1 MTVKSPATN
10 SKNVRSRL
18 VLNFPGFEQT
28 SATSQ
33 LDRIQHSAGKT
44 GVIWQ
49 FEFERQSV
57 HQDPGINH
65 AIGECQTKSG
75 KWKTNTRIVQFSWN
89 DIIQAYEKVPHPLG
103 IIRNFPKFLAFF
115 TDGTVSR
122 YRKASGRYWAFTIF
136 PILLLAIFIAV
147 SWLAST
153 WLISLLNLSGTAYV
167 IAAVFLTTVLTLI
180 LCKWPG
186 DKAYLNL
193 TINDWGFARDMVNR
207 SNRGIEERYQ
217 EFAETIIK
225 EIRAGSHDEIVI
237 SGHSFGSVWAVAALA
252 LALEKQPDLLK
263 GRTAIF
269 MALGSSLLKIALAKN
284 AGFMRNWITEVTSQP
299 ELFWHEIQTKDDIIA
314 FYKSDPF
321 DVLELPEPAGG
332 LQIDRVNYKKAMDK
346 KRYKSMRLSFYR
358 THRQYIL
365 YQDKPVSF
373 DYMLRLF
380 GPIYSKQL
388 AQRPESIQAIDPE
401 AKLV

>member
-1 MTVKSPATN
+1 MDNVK
-10 SKNVRSRL
+10 SRL

-28 SATSQ
+28 SSTSQ

-44 GVIWQ
+44 GEIWH
-49 FEFERQSV
+49 FDFERLSV
-57 HQDPGINH
+57 HQEPGFNH
-65 AIGECQTKSG
+65 AIGDCQTQSADWQVK
-75 KWKTNTRIVQFSWN
+75 TRIVQFSWN
-89 DIIQAYEKVPHPLG
+89 DIIQAYEKVGHPIG

-122 YRKASGRYWAFTIF
+122 YRRASGRYWAFTIF
-136 PILLLAIFIAV
+136 PILLLAIFIAISSFAS
-147 SWLAST
+147 SWLASMVD
-153 WLISLLNLSGTAYV
+153 LSGSAHAITA
-167 IAAVFLTTVLTLI
+167 ILCTIVLTLV

-186 DKAYLNL
+186 DKAYLVL

-207 SNRGIEERYQ
+207 SNRDIEERYR
-217 EFAETIIK
+217 EFADTIIT
-225 EIRAGSHDEIVI
+225 EINAGSYDEIVI

-252 LALEKQPDLLK
+252 LALEDQPDLLK
-263 GRTAIF
+263 DRNAIF

-284 AGFMRNWITEVTSQP
+284 AGFMRKWITLVTSQP

-321 DVLELPEPAGG
+321 EVLELPEPAGG
-332 LQIDRVNYKKAMDK
+332 LKIDRVAYKKAMNR
-346 KRYKSMRLSFYR
+346 KRYNSMRLSFYR

-380 GPIYSKQL
+380 GPINSKQL
-388 AQRPESIQAIDPE
+388 AQHPESIQAIDPG